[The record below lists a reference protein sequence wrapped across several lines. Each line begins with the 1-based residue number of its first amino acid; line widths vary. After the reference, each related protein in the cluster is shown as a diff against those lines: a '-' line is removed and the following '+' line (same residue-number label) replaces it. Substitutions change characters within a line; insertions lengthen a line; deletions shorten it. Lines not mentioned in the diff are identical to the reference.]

1 MSGIDLDLYELSQNM
16 LDFCRVDCC
25 LEEMKNLKDREHIIS
40 IPNGTF
46 NILFTIF
53 LLDFV
58 YIEEMDFSR
67 CFVRTDNIWCCIY
80 STIQNAS
87 LVYLYNKDFI
97 SVLYFKEDI
106 EPLKDLIE
114 TAIEKIYTRLQEY
127 VGQENLIEKEKCING
142 VNESRKI
149 TVNDL
154 KPYFMVSTE
163 II

>member
-1 MSGIDLDLYELSQNM
+1 MSGIDLDLYELSQKNEQRTM

-25 LEEMKNLKDREHIIS
+25 LGEMKNLQDHEHIIS

-58 YIEEMDFSR
+58 DIEEMDFSR
-67 CFVRTDNIWCCIY
+67 CFERTDNIWCCMY

-87 LVYLYNKDFI
+87 LFYLYNKDFI

-106 EPLKDLIE
+106 
-114 TAIEKIYTRLQEY
+114 
-127 VGQENLIEKEKCING
+127 
-142 VNESRKI
+142 
-149 TVNDL
+149 
-154 KPYFMVSTE
+154 
-163 II
+163 